1 MSVKIS
7 KKQSGRKLR
16 AKAMKEWQR
25 DFMRGADADQMDFIT
40 HALSKL
46 RQEDKVGL
54 RKTNRS
60 CNGGGHY
67 PYGAPQPAQQNFR
80 PPSSNYTSSGAM
92 PVQIRSR
99 FVKKQPSTIVRNS
112 HSNKSKYVK

>member
-1 MSVKIS
+1 VDLVEPLHQMQQQMTVKIS
-7 KKQSGRKLR
+7 KKAVVRKLKPR
-16 AKAMKEWQR
+16 AMKEWQR
-25 DFMRGADADQMDFIT
+25 DLIRAADADQMDFIT

-67 PYGAPQPAQQNFR
+67 PYGAPQSTQQNFR
-80 PPSSNYTSSGAM
+80 PPSSNYMSSGPM

-99 FVKKQPSTIVRNS
+99 
-112 HSNKSKYVK
+112 Y